1 MESKVRK
8 IGVLTS
14 GGDAQGMNAAIRA
27 VVRRA
32 LGMGIE
38 VVGIRRGFYGLLHEE
53 FMDLE
58 PSSVSN
64 IIQQG
69 GTVLYTAR
77 CLEMLELEYQKKAA
91 DICRAHGIEGLVV
104 IGGDGSFMGAHTL
117 SKQGINVVGVPG
129 TIDRDIACTDYTIGF
144 DSAVNVVYDAVCKLR
159 DTSESHERC
168 SVVEVMGRHCG
179 EIAIWSG
186 IATGADYVIIP
197 EVPESNDFDK
207 IVEDILANRAK
218 GKMHNIIIVA
228 EGVEGSR
235 DLAKR
240 IQEATGIDSR
250 YTVLGHIQ
258 RGGRPTVRDVK
269 HASMMGAYA
278 VELLASG
285 ADNRVV
291 AYVDSKYVDFDINE
305 ALAMK
310 KKPSLDVW
318 QTNINISTY

>member
-1 MESKVRK
+1 MREE
-8 IGVLTS
+8 
-14 GGDAQGMNAAIRA
+14 AARN
-27 VVRRA
+27 
-32 LGMGIE
+32 L
-38 VVGIRRGFYGLLHEE
+38 
-53 FMDLE
+53 
-58 PSSVSN
+58 
-64 IIQQG
+64 
-69 GTVLYTAR
+69 
-77 CLEMLELEYQKKAA
+77 KKL
-91 DICRAHGIEGLVV
+91 DVIGLVV

-197 EVPESNDFDK
+197 EVPESNNFDK